1 MGVQPQDPTPPAT
14 PGVSR
19 RTTIRMIAVG
29 SAGVA
34 AGVGLTAVVARRD
47 RGPARPRLFLSA
59 REEATLSAFCEQLI
73 PGDDVPGAVEAGV
86 IDYIDLQ
93 LVGPHSRYQGLY
105 RAGILSLQKTS
116 LRLHN
121 LPFEDLD
128 GPVQT
133 ELVSRVEKGGC
144 PADLWGDP
152 SSGAFFGVVLDHTR
166 QGFYGSPRHGGNR
179 GYASYRMMGLAYPN
193 LIGQNRPQAGRG

>member
-19 RTTIRMIAVG
+19 RTAIRMIAVG

-47 RGPARPRLFLSA
+47 RGAARPRFFFSP
-59 REEATLSAFCEQLI
+59 REEATLAAFCEQLI

-86 IDYIDLQ
+86 IDFIDLQ
-93 LVGPHSRYQGLY
+93 LVGPHSRFQGLY
-105 RAGILSLQKTS
+105 RAGILSLQNTS
-116 LRLHN
+116 LRLHG

-133 ELVSRVEKGGC
+133 ELVSRVEKGSC

-152 SSGAFFGVVLDHTR
+152 SASAFFGVVLDHTR

-193 LIGQNRPQAGRG
+193 LIGQNRYPAERG